1 MRQFSVERVLNN
13 VRYVPLLLLAGVLLL
28 APGAWGQNV
37 KPPLKLKCGATCK
50 VGPSGDQLPGEYRV
64 VEGSIKS
71 TNPLVATGAK
81 TTTADGR
88 KQNDTSAEIDIT
100 GVRGAGG
107 KAVITYDVENLETH
121 EVTHIRVPVEVK

>member
-1 MRQFSVERVLNN
+1 MRQFSVERILNN
-13 VRYVPLLLLAGVLLL
+13 VRYVPLLLVTVVLLL

-37 KPPLKLKCGATCK
+37 NRLKLKCGETCK
-50 VGPSGDQLPGEYRV
+50 VGPSGDKLPGEYRV
-64 VEGSIKS
+64 VEASIKS

-88 KQNDTSAEIDIT
+88 KQNDTSAEIEIT
-100 GVRGAGG
+100 GIRGAGG
-107 KAVITYDVENLETH
+107 RAVITYDVENLETH